1 MVPPEPL
8 VNPDHYARVGSWDAP
23 RVTRARLPAAALG
36 AAAVL
41 ALPAAALAATPAQV
55 LRALDAERAVNGIP
69 AGVQEAPDQS
79 AACALHNG
87 YRAAN
92 GGAVVGH
99 VEDPTRPGY
108 TPEGAEAG
116 RTAVLAGTSWSDG
129 NPYADAPIHLMRLMD
144 PRLQRAGVDDRPGL
158 SCTTVTAGLGPAGP
172 ADAVYTVPGDG
183 RVGIPVA
190 QVAEEA
196 PFVPGDLLRLPAG
209 TRTGPHL
216 LVLADGPFARDGD
229 TRLVEVRLT
238 GPLGPVEVRWI
249 DDADPRIG
257 PYIPPGGI
265 AVAVEP
271 LVAGS
276 AYRASATV
284 LGAHGVRLTR
294 TWSFRTAGIA
304 PWVTPPPAPPAGALT
319 GRADVT
325 VRVRGRRV
333 VLASP
338 PALAGRT
345 ARVEVTLG
353 TASRRVAVRLA
364 SRSRVMLSRAEARAG
379 RTRIA
384 VRVPGF
390 AAAGVRWQAA
400 TVHTSVG
407 RARG

>member
-1 MVPPEPL
+1 
-8 VNPDHYARVGSWDAP
+8 
-23 RVTRARLPAAALG
+23 VTRVRLPAAALG
-36 AAAVL
+36 VAVVL

-55 LRALDAERAVNGIP
+55 LRELNAERAANGIP
-69 AGVQEAPDQS
+69 VGVQEAPDQS
-79 AACALHNG
+79 AGCALHND

-92 GGAVVGH
+92 GGAAVGH
-99 VEDPTRPGY
+99 DEQPGRPGY
-108 TPEGAEAG
+108 TPEGAQAG
-116 RTAVLAGTSWSDG
+116 RGAVLAGTSWADG

-144 PRLQRAGVDDRPGL
+144 PRLQRVGVDDRPDL
-158 SCTTVTAGLGPAGP
+158 SCTTVLAGLGPAAA
-172 ADAVYTVPGDG
+172 ADAVFTVPGDG
-183 RVGIPVA
+183 RGGVPVA

-209 TRTGPHL
+209 TRTGPHV
-216 LVLADGPFARDGD
+216 LVLADGPFARDGA
-229 TRLVEVRLT
+229 TRLADVRLT

-265 AVAVEP
+265 AVPVEP
-271 LVAGS
+271 LIAGS
-276 AYRASATV
+276 VYRASATV
-284 LGAHGVRLTR
+284 LGVGGVRLTR
-294 TWSFRTAGIA
+294 TWSFRTAGSA
-304 PWVTPPPAPPAGALT
+304 PWATPPPPPPAAALT

-345 ARVEVTLG
+345 ARVRVTLG
-353 TASRRVAVRLA
+353 SASRRLAVRLA
-364 SRSRVMLSRAEARAG
+364 SRSRVMLSPAEARADA
-379 RTRIA
+379 TRIA

-390 AAAGVRWQAA
+390 HAAGVRWQAA
-400 TVHTSVG
+400 TVRTSVG

>member
-1 MVPPEPL
+1 M
-8 VNPDHYARVGSWDAP
+8 
-23 RVTRARLPAAALG
+23 TRARLPAAALG
-36 AAAVL
+36 AAVVL
-41 ALPAAALAATPAQV
+41 ALPAAALAATPAEV
-55 LRALDAERAVNGIP
+55 LRALNAERAANGIP
-69 AGVQEAPDQS
+69 AAVREAPDQS
-79 AACALHNG
+79 AGCALHND

-92 GGAVVGH
+92 GGAAVGH
-99 VEDPTRPGY
+99 DEDPGRPGY
-108 TPEGAEAG
+108 TPEGDRAG
-116 RTAVLAGTSWSDG
+116 NSAVLAATSWSAGD
-129 NPYADAPIHLMRLMD
+129 PYADAPIHLMRLMD

-158 SCTTVTAGLGPAGP
+158 SCTTVTSGLGPPGAD
-172 ADAVYTVPGDG
+172 DAVYTVPGDG
-183 RVGIPVA
+183 RSTVPVA

-216 LVLADGPFARDGD
+216 LVLADGPFARDGE
-229 TRLVEVRLT
+229 TRLVDVRLA
-238 GPLGPVEVRWI
+238 GPLGPVEVRRV

-265 AVAVEP
+265 AVPVEP

-276 AYRASATV
+276 AYRAAATV
-284 LGAHGVRLTR
+284 AGAGGVRLTR
-294 TWSFRTAGIA
+294 TWSFRTAGTA
-304 PWVTPPPAPPAGALT
+304 PWVAPPPSPPAAALT

-325 VRVRGRRV
+325 VRVRGRRI

-345 ARVEVTLG
+345 ARVKVTLG
-353 TASRRVAVRLA
+353 TRSRQLAVRLA
-364 SRSRVMLSRAEARAG
+364 GRSRVMLSRAEARTD

-390 AAAGVRWQAA
+390 AAGGVRWQTA
-400 TVHTSVG
+400 TVRTSVG

>member
-1 MVPPEPL
+1 
-8 VNPDHYARVGSWDAP
+8 
-23 RVTRARLPAAALG
+23 VTRARLTAAALG

-41 ALPAAALAATPAQV
+41 GLPAAAPAATPAQV
-55 LRALDAERAVNGIP
+55 LQALNAERAANGIP

-79 AACALHNG
+79 VGCALHNA

-92 GGAVVGH
+92 GGAAVGH
-99 VEDPTRPGY
+99 VEDPARPGY
-108 TPEGAEAG
+108 TPQGAQAG
-116 RTAVLAGTSWSDG
+116 RSAVLAGTSWASG

-144 PRLQRAGVDDRPGL
+144 PRLQRAGVDDRPEL
-158 SCTTVTAGLGPAGP
+158 SCTTVTAGLGPHAA

-183 RVGIPVA
+183 RAGVPVA

-216 LVLADGPFARDGD
+216 LVLADGPFARDD
-229 TRLVEVRLT
+229 ATRVIEVRLT
-238 GPLGPVEVRWI
+238 GPLGPVEMRWT
-249 DDADPRIG
+249 DDADTRINA
-257 PYIPPGGI
+257 YIPPGGI
-265 AVAVEP
+265 AVPVEP

-276 AYRASATV
+276 VYRARATV
-284 LGAHGVRLTR
+284 LGAGGVRLTR
-294 TWSFRTAGIA
+294 RWSFRTAGSA
-304 PWVTPPPAPPAGALT
+304 PWATPPPPPPAAALT

-345 ARVEVTLG
+345 ARVKVTLRG
-353 TASRRVAVRLA
+353 RSRRLAVRLA
-364 SRSRVMLSRAEARAG
+364 SRSRVMLSRAEARSH

-384 VRVPGF
+384 VRVRGF
-390 AAAGVRWQAA
+390 AADGVRWQAA
-400 TVHTSVG
+400 QVRTSVG
-407 RARG
+407 RARR

>member
-1 MVPPEPL
+1 MT
-8 VNPDHYARVGSWDAP
+8 RV
-23 RVTRARLPAAALG
+23 RLPAAALG
-36 AAAVL
+36 AAVVL
-41 ALPAAALAATPAQV
+41 ALPAAASAATPAHV
-55 LRALDAERAVNGIP
+55 LQAINAERAANGIP
-69 AGVQEAPDQS
+69 ASVQEAPELS
-79 AACALHNG
+79 VGCALHNA

-99 VEDPTRPGY
+99 DEDPGRPGY
-108 TPEGAEAG
+108 TVQGAQVG
-116 RTAVLAGTSWSDG
+116 RGAVLAGTSWSDG

-144 PRLQRAGVDDRPGL
+144 PRLQRAGVDDRPDL
-158 SCTTVTAGLGPAGP
+158 TCTAVMAGLGPAGP
-172 ADAVYTVPGDG
+172 DDAVYTVPGDG
-183 RVGIPVA
+183 RTGIPVA

-229 TRLVEVRLT
+229 TRLVDVRLA

-249 DDADPRIG
+249 DDADPRIS

-265 AVAVEP
+265 AVPVEP

-276 AYRASATV
+276 VYRGSATV
-284 LGAHGVRLTR
+284 LGVGGVRLTR
-294 TWSFRTAGIA
+294 TWSFRTAGSA
-304 PWVTPPPAPPAGALT
+304 PWVTPPPAPPAAALT

-345 ARVEVTLG
+345 ARVRVTLG
-353 TASRRVAVRLA
+353 SKSRRLAVRLA
-364 SRSRVMLSRAEARAG
+364 SRSRVMLSRAEARAD

-390 AAAGVRWQAA
+390 DAAGVRWQAA
-400 TVHTSVG
+400 TVRTSVG